1 MHLTFAQAYEIVC
14 PDGGPVAP
22 NSKEYIDIME
32 LMRQSGY
39 VPFQDKLIIENV
51 PRAPTTV
58 SDVKRYNEQPHVE
71 PASLKIS
78 KKQWMSVTAN
88 KELFLKALNKK

>member
-1 MHLTFAQAYEIVC
+1 MLTFAQAYEIVC

-51 PRAPTTV
+51 PRVPKTILEAKPFHEQRHIDPAP
-58 SDVKRYNEQPHVE
+58 
-71 PASLKIS
+71 LKVS